1 MISPVSAYNWSGLY
15 IGGNIGGTWA
25 ETSGSILT
33 APNIYT
39 PNGVP
44 FPSGSASTGSL
55 AGGAQIGYNFQSGSL
70 VYGVE
75 GDIELQNWNHQT
87 NVATPVG
94 ANGLSNLYVPGDVFN
109 ISSNWQAS
117 LRARVGYAFDR
128 FLVYAT
134 GGIAFTQA
142 NASASFIALAPPAY
156 PYYAAATSG
165 SGGATM
171 VGGTL
176 GAGFEY
182 ALTRE
187 LSAGAEARY
196 TWYGSHNF
204 TTGDVQYSS
213 TVYPIVTQ
221 NYNLNNGIVLLKLNY
236 KLY

>member
-1 MISPVSAYNWSGLY
+1 
-15 IGGNIGGTWA
+15 
-25 ETSGSILT
+25 
-33 APNIYT
+33 
-39 PNGVP
+39 
-44 FPSGSASTGSL
+44 
-55 AGGAQIGYNFQSGSL
+55 
-70 VYGVE
+70 
-75 GDIELQNWNHQT
+75 
-87 NVATPVG
+87 
-94 ANGLSNLYVPGDVFN
+94 
-109 ISSNWQAS
+109 
-117 LRARVGYAFDR
+117 
-128 FLVYAT
+128 
-134 GGIAFTQA
+134 
-142 NASASFIALAPPAY
+142 
-156 PYYAAATSG
+156 
-165 SGGATM
+165 M